1 MLLCR
6 TWPNASKHLAKATR
20 CFLSDENG
28 KAYAMEMKIVK
39 PKTGSGTI
47 LESVLQHLG

>member
-20 CFLSDENG
+20 CFLIDENG